1 MTMMTDGTAAVRH
14 AVIVMTDGTMMIDG
28 MTTMIGGIDVVHP
41 VVIVMTDGI
50 AMTAALMIDGT
61 TMMTVGRDGI
71 EDPHPHA
78 ALISEALITHHH
90 LLQDLHGDGII
101 ATTLNPSMDQ
111 GALGTIVRHITSF
124 CRHLNP

>member
-1 MTMMTDGTAAVRH
+1 MMTMMTGGRGVARVV
-14 AVIVMTDGTMMIDG
+14 VIAGMTMMTMTDGRDVAHAAVIAG
-28 MTTMIGGIDVVHP
+28 M
-41 VVIVMTDGI
+41 
-50 AMTAALMIDGT
+50 T